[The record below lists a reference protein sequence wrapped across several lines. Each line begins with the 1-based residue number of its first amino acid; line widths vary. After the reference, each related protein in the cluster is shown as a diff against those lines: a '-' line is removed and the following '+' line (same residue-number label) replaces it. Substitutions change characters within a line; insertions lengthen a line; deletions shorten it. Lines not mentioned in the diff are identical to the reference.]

1 MFLNCFVEITCIS
14 TIIWFVLHYV
24 MNVKFTK
31 RFIIVP
37 IVTFAIC
44 FYLLVGKFDEKYFFG
59 TGILYLLL
67 PVLLAKDFKK
77 TVVLY
82 TSLLT
87 IVLSYFIFGFIYF
100 IMNFFQIP
108 IEEEAYCLTMIVSI
122 LLVIKLRNKTDI
134 LGIMKLLSTKIKV
147 ILLIYLWVLFC
158 FYTFINDY
166 LSYQPRELLL
176 VYSFFLY
183 LIIFGSG
190 LLIFMLI
197 RNIKKKSYYENLS
210 NIMDVRLTEQVKH
223 YEQVEKTDNELRKF
237 RHNYKNM
244 KIGLMSLLN
253 NKDTDGAKKYVADC
267 DELLDID
274 YTLYQTGN
282 SIINAIL
289 SDKAMKVKDKGITIK
304 FTGLIPQTKISNT
317 DLCIIFG
324 NILDNAIEAVEKVD
338 DNIAKEINIDVYKKK
353 DYLFITVTNPTKTEV
368 AIKDNK
374 IVTSKDDKSN
384 HGLGLSSVEET
395 LKKYDGHLDLE
406 CDNNK
411 FTTSFDFC
419 VVWCVSFNQNKYYII
434 NRW

>member
-374 IVTSKDDKSN
+374 VVTSKDDKNN

-395 LKKYDGHLDLE
+395 LKKYDGHLDLD
-406 CDNNK
+406 CNDNK

-419 VVWCVSFNQNKYYII
+419 VV
-434 NRW
+434 

>member
-1 MFLNCFVEITCIS
+1 MNCFVEIICVS
-14 TIIWFVLHYV
+14 TVIWFVLH
-24 MNVKFTK
+24 NILNIEFTRK
-31 RFIIVP
+31 FIIVP
-37 IVTFAIC
+37 IATFAIC
-44 FYLLVGKFDEKYFFG
+44 YYFLVGYFDNEYYVG
-59 TGILYLLL
+59 TGILYFLL
-67 PVLLAKDFKK
+67 PVLLIKNVKK
-77 TVVLY
+77 TVILY
-82 TSLLT
+82 TTVLT
-87 IVLSYFIFGFIYF
+87 TALTYFIFGFIYF
-100 IMNFFQIP
+100 ILCIFQIP
-108 IEEEAYCLTMIVSI
+108 LQEPAYCFTLIISI
-122 LLVIKLRNKTDI
+122 LGVKQISKKTDI
-134 LGIMKLLSTKIKV
+134 TNTAKLLSTKTKV
-147 ILLIYLWVLFC
+147 VLLIFIVFLFC
-158 FYTFINDY
+158 FFTELNDY
-166 LSYQPRELLL
+166 LSYQSKDIIIA
-176 VYSFFLY
+176 YSFFLY
-183 LIIFGSG
+183 LTVIGCG
-190 LLIFMLI
+190 LLIIMLI
-197 RNIKKKSYYENLS
+197 KNVRKKSYYENLS

-244 KIGLMSLLN
+244 KIGLMSLLDN
-253 NKDTDGAKKYVADC
+253 NDIVDAKKYMADC

-374 IVTSKDDKSN
+374 VVTSKDDKSN
-384 HGLGLSSVEET
+384 HGFGLSSIEET
-395 LKKYDGHLDLE
+395 LKKYDGHLDLD

-419 VVWCVSFNQNKYYII
+419 VVWCKSTYNIKRPPCYIKEV
-434 NRW
+434 

>member
-395 LKKYDGHLDLE
+395 LKKYDGHLDLD

-419 VVWCVSFNQNKYYII
+419 VV
-434 NRW
+434 

>member
-1 MFLNCFVEITCIS
+1 MNCFVEIICVSIV
-14 TIIWFVLHYV
+14 IWFVLHHIL
-24 MNVKFTK
+24 NIEFTK
-31 RFIIVP
+31 KFIIVP
-37 IVTFAIC
+37 IATFAIC
-44 FYLLVGKFDEKYFFG
+44 YYFLVGYFDNEYYVG
-59 TGILYLLL
+59 TGILYFLL
-67 PVLLAKDFKK
+67 PVLLIKNVKK
-77 TVVLY
+77 TVILY
-82 TSLLT
+82 TTVLT
-87 IVLSYFIFGFIYF
+87 TALTYFIFGFIYF
-100 IMNFFQIP
+100 ILCIFQISLQEP
-108 IEEEAYCLTMIVSI
+108 AYCFTLIISI
-122 LLVIKLRNKTDI
+122 LGVKQISKKTDI
-134 LGIMKLLSTKIKV
+134 TNTAKLLSTKTKV
-147 ILLIYLWVLFC
+147 VLLIFIVFLFC
-158 FYTFINDY
+158 FFTELNDY
-166 LSYQPRELLL
+166 LSYQSKDIIIA
-176 VYSFFLY
+176 YSFFLY
-183 LIIFGSG
+183 LTVIGCG
-190 LLIFMLI
+190 LLIIMLI
-197 RNIKKKSYYENLS
+197 KNVRKKSYYENLS

-244 KIGLMSLLN
+244 KIGLMSLLDN
-253 NKDTDGAKKYVADC
+253 NDIVDAKKYMADC

-374 IVTSKDDKSN
+374 VVTSKDDKSN

-395 LKKYDGHLDLE
+395 LKKYDGHLDLD

-419 VVWCVSFNQNKYYII
+419 VVWCVSFNQKQILHN
-434 NRW
+434 

>member
-1 MFLNCFVEITCIS
+1 MNCFVEIICVSIV
-14 TIIWFVLHYV
+14 IWFVLHHIL
-24 MNVKFTK
+24 NIEFTK
-31 RFIIVP
+31 KFIIVP
-37 IVTFAIC
+37 IATFAIC
-44 FYLLVGKFDEKYFFG
+44 YYFLVGYFDNEYYVG
-59 TGILYLLL
+59 TGILYFLL
-67 PVLLAKDFKK
+67 PVLLIKNVKK
-77 TVVLY
+77 TVILY
-82 TSLLT
+82 TTVLT
-87 IVLSYFIFGFIYF
+87 TALTYFIFGFIYF
-100 IMNFFQIP
+100 ILCIFQIP
-108 IEEEAYCLTMIVSI
+108 LQEPAYCFTLIISI
-122 LLVIKLRNKTDI
+122 LGVKQISKKTDI
-134 LGIMKLLSTKIKV
+134 TNTAKLLSTKTKV
-147 ILLIYLWVLFC
+147 VLLIFIVFLFC
-158 FYTFINDY
+158 FFTELNDY
-166 LSYQPRELLL
+166 LSYQSKDIIIA
-176 VYSFFLY
+176 YSFFLY
-183 LIIFGSG
+183 LTVIGCG
-190 LLIFMLI
+190 LLIIMLI
-197 RNIKKKSYYENLS
+197 KNVRKKSYYENLS

-244 KIGLMSLLN
+244 KIGLMSLLDN
-253 NKDTDGAKKYVADC
+253 NDIVDAKKYMADC

-395 LKKYDGHLDLE
+395 LKKYDGHLDLD

-419 VVWCVSFNQNKYYII
+419 VV
-434 NRW
+434 

>member
-1 MFLNCFVEITCIS
+1 MNCFVEIICVSIV
-14 TIIWFVLHYV
+14 IWFVLHHIL
-24 MNVKFTK
+24 NIEFTK
-31 RFIIVP
+31 KFIIVP
-37 IVTFAIC
+37 IATFAIC
-44 FYLLVGKFDEKYFFG
+44 YYFLVGYFDNEYYVG
-59 TGILYLLL
+59 TGILYFLL
-67 PVLLAKDFKK
+67 PVLLIKNVKK
-77 TVVLY
+77 TVILY
-82 TSLLT
+82 TTVLT
-87 IVLSYFIFGFIYF
+87 TALTYFIFGFIYF
-100 IMNFFQIP
+100 ILCIFQIP
-108 IEEEAYCLTMIVSI
+108 LQEPAYCFTLIISI
-122 LLVIKLRNKTDI
+122 LGVKQISKKTDI
-134 LGIMKLLSTKIKV
+134 TNTTKLLSTKTKV
-147 ILLIYLWVLFC
+147 VLLIFIVFLFC
-158 FYTFINDY
+158 FFTELNDY
-166 LSYQPRELLL
+166 LSYQSKDIIIA
-176 VYSFFLY
+176 YSFFLY
-183 LIIFGSG
+183 FTVIGCG
-190 LLIFMLI
+190 LLIIMLI
-197 RNIKKKSYYENLS
+197 KNVRKKSYYENLS

-244 KIGLMSLLN
+244 KIGLMSLLDN
-253 NKDTDGAKKYVADC
+253 NDIVDAKKYMADC

-374 IVTSKDDKSN
+374 VVTSKDDKSN
-384 HGLGLSSVEET
+384 HGFGLSSVEET
-395 LKKYDGHLDLE
+395 LKKYDGHLDLD
-406 CDNNK
+406 CNNNK

-419 VVWCVSFNQNKYYII
+419 VG
-434 NRW
+434 

>member
-1 MFLNCFVEITCIS
+1 MNCFVEIICVSIV
-14 TIIWFVLHYV
+14 IWFVLHHIL
-24 MNVKFTK
+24 NIEFTK
-31 RFIIVP
+31 KFIIVP
-37 IVTFAIC
+37 IATFAIC
-44 FYLLVGKFDEKYFFG
+44 YYFLVGYFDNEYYVG
-59 TGILYLLL
+59 TGILYFLL
-67 PVLLAKDFKK
+67 PVLLIKNVKK
-77 TVVLY
+77 TVILY
-82 TSLLT
+82 TTVLT
-87 IVLSYFIFGFIYF
+87 TALTYFIFGFIYF
-100 IMNFFQIP
+100 ILCIFQIP
-108 IEEEAYCLTMIVSI
+108 LQEPAYCFTLIISI
-122 LLVIKLRNKTDI
+122 LGVKQISKKTDI
-134 LGIMKLLSTKIKV
+134 TNTAKLLSTKTKV
-147 ILLIYLWVLFC
+147 VLLIFIVFLFC
-158 FYTFINDY
+158 FFTELNDY
-166 LSYQPRELLL
+166 LSYQSKDIIIA
-176 VYSFFLY
+176 YSFFLY
-183 LIIFGSG
+183 LTVIGCG
-190 LLIFMLI
+190 LLIIMLI
-197 RNIKKKSYYENLS
+197 KNVRKKSYYENLS

-244 KIGLMSLLN
+244 KIGLMSLLDN
-253 NKDTDGAKKYVADC
+253 NDIVDAKKYMADC

-395 LKKYDGHLDLE
+395 LKKYDGHLDLD

>member
-1 MFLNCFVEITCIS
+1 MELDCFVEFTCIS

-24 MNVKFTK
+24 LDVKFTK

-37 IVTFAIC
+37 IATFAIC
-44 FYLLVGKFDEKYFFG
+44 FYLLLGRFDYKYIFG
-59 TGILYLLL
+59 VAIVNILL
-67 PVLLAKDFKK
+67 PILCTKDVKK
-77 TVVLY
+77 TVVFYIAML
-82 TSLLT
+82 TS
-87 IVLSYFIFGFIYF
+87 VLAYFIFGFIYF
-100 IMNFFQIP
+100 IFDGTIFAL
-108 IEEEAYCLTMIVSI
+108 EDEAYCLTMIVSI

-176 VYSFFLY
+176 AYSFFLY

-395 LKKYDGHLDLE
+395 LKKYDGHLDLD
-406 CDNNK
+406 CNNNK

-419 VVWCVSFNQNKYYII
+419 VV
-434 NRW
+434 

>member
-384 HGLGLSSVEET
+384 HGLGLSSFEET

-419 VVWCVSFNQNKYYII
+419 VV
-434 NRW
+434 

>member
-1 MFLNCFVEITCIS
+1 MDCFVEIICVS
-14 TIIWFVLHYV
+14 SVIWFVLH
-24 MNVKFTK
+24 NVLNIEFTK
-31 RFIIVP
+31 KFIIVP
-37 IVTFAIC
+37 IATFAIGY
-44 FYLLVGKFDEKYFFG
+44 YLLVGRFDEKYLFG
-59 TGILYLLL
+59 TGILYFLL
-67 PVLLAKDFKK
+67 PVLLTKNVRKI
-77 TVVLY
+77 VILY
-82 TSLLT
+82 AVTITTALT
-87 IVLSYFIFGFIYF
+87 YFIFGFVYF
-100 IMNFFQIP
+100 IFNIFQIP
-108 IEEEAYCLTMIVSI
+108 LQEPAYCLTLII
-122 LLVIKLRNKTDI
+122 AI
-134 LGIMKLLSTKIKV
+134 LGVTKITNKKDIISTAKLLSTKTKV
-147 ILLIYLWVLFC
+147 VLLIFIVFLFC
-158 FYTFINDY
+158 FFTELNDY
-166 LSYQPRELLL
+166 LSYQSKDIQIA
-176 VYSFFLY
+176 YSFFLY
-183 LIIFGSG
+183 LTVIGCE
-190 LLIFMLI
+190 LLIIMLI
-197 RNIKKKSYYENLS
+197 KNIRKTSYYENLS

-304 FTGLIPQTKISNT
+304 FAGLIPQTKISNT

-395 LKKYDGHLDLE
+395 LKKYDGHLDLD
-406 CDNNK
+406 CNNNK

>member
-59 TGILYLLL
+59 TGILYLLQ

-419 VVWCVSFNQNKYYII
+419 VV
-434 NRW
+434 

>member
-384 HGLGLSSVEET
+384 HGL
-395 LKKYDGHLDLE
+395 
-406 CDNNK
+406 
-411 FTTSFDFC
+411 
-419 VVWCVSFNQNKYYII
+419 
-434 NRW
+434 

>member
-1 MFLNCFVEITCIS
+1 MFLNCFVEFTCIS
-14 TIIWFVLHYV
+14 TIIWFVMHYV
-24 MNVKFTK
+24 LNVEFTK
-31 RFIIVP
+31 RFVIVP
-37 IVTFAIC
+37 IVTFAIS
-44 FYLLVGKFDEKYFFG
+44 FYLLVGKFDEKYIFG

-108 IEEEAYCLTMIVSI
+108 IEEEAYCLTMIISI
-122 LLVIKLRNKTDI
+122 ILVIKMIEKIDI
-134 LGIMKLLSTKIKV
+134 VGIMKLLSTKVKV
-147 ILLIYLWVLFC
+147 ILLVFLWALFC
-158 FYTFINDY
+158 FYTFINEY
-166 LSYQPRELLL
+166 LSGQRQELILA
-176 VYSFFLY
+176 YSFFLY
-183 LIIFGSG
+183 LILFGSG

-304 FTGLIPQTKISNT
+304 FAGLIPQTKISNT

-395 LKKYDGHLDLE
+395 LKKYDGHLDLD

-419 VVWCVSFNQNKYYII
+419 VV
-434 NRW
+434 

>member
-1 MFLNCFVEITCIS
+1 
-14 TIIWFVLHYV
+14 
-24 MNVKFTK
+24 
-31 RFIIVP
+31 
-37 IVTFAIC
+37 
-44 FYLLVGKFDEKYFFG
+44 
-59 TGILYLLL
+59 
-67 PVLLAKDFKK
+67 
-77 TVVLY
+77 
-82 TSLLT
+82 
-87 IVLSYFIFGFIYF
+87 
-100 IMNFFQIP
+100 
-108 IEEEAYCLTMIVSI
+108 
-122 LLVIKLRNKTDI
+122 
-134 LGIMKLLSTKIKV
+134 
-147 ILLIYLWVLFC
+147 
-158 FYTFINDY
+158 
-166 LSYQPRELLL
+166 
-176 VYSFFLY
+176 
-183 LIIFGSG
+183 
-190 LLIFMLI
+190 MLI

-395 LKKYDGHLDLE
+395 LKKYDGHLDLD

>member
-1 MFLNCFVEITCIS
+1 MNCFVEIICVSIV
-14 TIIWFVLHYV
+14 IWFVLHHIL
-24 MNVKFTK
+24 NIEFTK
-31 RFIIVP
+31 KFIIVP
-37 IVTFAIC
+37 IATFAIC
-44 FYLLVGKFDEKYFFG
+44 YYFLVGYFDNEYYVG
-59 TGILYLLL
+59 TGILYFLL
-67 PVLLAKDFKK
+67 PVLLIKNVKK
-77 TVVLY
+77 TVILY
-82 TSLLT
+82 TTVLT
-87 IVLSYFIFGFIYF
+87 TALTYFIFGFIYF
-100 IMNFFQIP
+100 ILCIFQIP
-108 IEEEAYCLTMIVSI
+108 LQEPAYCFTLIISI
-122 LLVIKLRNKTDI
+122 LGVKQISKKTDI
-134 LGIMKLLSTKIKV
+134 TNTAKLLSTKTKV
-147 ILLIYLWVLFC
+147 VLLIFIVFLFC
-158 FYTFINDY
+158 FFTELNDY
-166 LSYQPRELLL
+166 LSYQSKDIIIA
-176 VYSFFLY
+176 YSFFLY
-183 LIIFGSG
+183 LTVIGCG
-190 LLIFMLI
+190 LLIIMLI
-197 RNIKKKSYYENLS
+197 KNVRKKSYYENLS

-244 KIGLMSLLN
+244 KIGLMSLLDN
-253 NKDTDGAKKYVADC
+253 NDIVDAKKYMADC

-374 IVTSKDDKSN
+374 VVTSKDDKSN
-384 HGLGLSSVEET
+384 HGFGLSSVEET
-395 LKKYDGHLDLE
+395 LKKYDGHLDLD

-419 VVWCVSFNQNKYYII
+419 VV
-434 NRW
+434 

>member
-1 MFLNCFVEITCIS
+1 MNCFVEIICVS
-14 TIIWFVLHYV
+14 TVIWFVLHHIL
-24 MNVKFTK
+24 NIEFTK
-31 RFIIVP
+31 KFIIVP
-37 IVTFAIC
+37 IATFAIC
-44 FYLLVGKFDEKYFFG
+44 YYFLVGYFDNEYYVG
-59 TGILYLLL
+59 TGILYFLL
-67 PVLLAKDFKK
+67 PVLLIKNVKK
-77 TVVLY
+77 TVILY
-82 TSLLT
+82 TTVLT
-87 IVLSYFIFGFIYF
+87 TALTYFIFGFIYF
-100 IMNFFQIP
+100 ILCIFQIP
-108 IEEEAYCLTMIVSI
+108 LQEPAYCFTLIISI
-122 LLVIKLRNKTDI
+122 LGVKQISKKTDI
-134 LGIMKLLSTKIKV
+134 TNTAKLLSRKTKV
-147 ILLIYLWVLFC
+147 VLLIFIVFLFC
-158 FYTFINDY
+158 FFTELNDY
-166 LSYQPRELLL
+166 LSYQSKDIIIA
-176 VYSFFLY
+176 YSFFLY
-183 LIIFGSG
+183 FTVIGCG
-190 LLIFMLI
+190 LLIIMLI
-197 RNIKKKSYYENLS
+197 KNIRKKSYYENLS

-244 KIGLMSLLN
+244 KIGLMSLLDN
-253 NKDTDGAKKYVADC
+253 NDIVDAKKYMADC

-324 NILDNAIEAVEKVD
+324 NILDNAIEAVEKVND
-338 DNIAKEINIDVYKKK
+338 DIAKEINIDVYKKK

-374 IVTSKDDKSN
+374 VVTSKDDKSN

-395 LKKYDGHLDLE
+395 LKKYDGHLDLD

-419 VVWCVSFNQNKYYII
+419 VVWCKSTYNIKRPPCYIKEV
-434 NRW
+434 

>member
-1 MFLNCFVEITCIS
+1 
-14 TIIWFVLHYV
+14 
-24 MNVKFTK
+24 
-31 RFIIVP
+31 
-37 IVTFAIC
+37 
-44 FYLLVGKFDEKYFFG
+44 
-59 TGILYLLL
+59 
-67 PVLLAKDFKK
+67 
-77 TVVLY
+77 
-82 TSLLT
+82 
-87 IVLSYFIFGFIYF
+87 
-100 IMNFFQIP
+100 
-108 IEEEAYCLTMIVSI
+108 
-122 LLVIKLRNKTDI
+122 
-134 LGIMKLLSTKIKV
+134 
-147 ILLIYLWVLFC
+147 
-158 FYTFINDY
+158 
-166 LSYQPRELLL
+166 
-176 VYSFFLY
+176 
-183 LIIFGSG
+183 
-190 LLIFMLI
+190 
-197 RNIKKKSYYENLS
+197 
-210 NIMDVRLTEQVKH
+210 MDVRLTEQVKH

-304 FTGLIPQTKISNT
+304 FTGLIPRTKISNT

-374 IVTSKDDKSN
+374 IVTSKDDKNN

-395 LKKYDGHLDLE
+395 LKKYDGHLDLD
-406 CDNNK
+406 CNNNK

-419 VVWCVSFNQNKYYII
+419 VV
-434 NRW
+434 

>member
-1 MFLNCFVEITCIS
+1 MNCFVEIICVS
-14 TIIWFVLHYV
+14 TVIWFVLHHIL
-24 MNVKFTK
+24 NIEFTK
-31 RFIIVP
+31 KFIIVP
-37 IVTFAIC
+37 IATFAIC
-44 FYLLVGKFDEKYFFG
+44 YYFLVGYFDNEYYVG
-59 TGILYLLL
+59 TGILYFLL
-67 PVLLAKDFKK
+67 PVLLIKNVKK
-77 TVVLY
+77 TVILY
-82 TSLLT
+82 TTVLT
-87 IVLSYFIFGFIYF
+87 TALTYFIFGFIYS
-100 IMNFFQIP
+100 ILCIFQISLQEP
-108 IEEEAYCLTMIVSI
+108 AYCFTLIISI
-122 LLVIKLRNKTDI
+122 LGVKQISKKTDI
-134 LGIMKLLSTKIKV
+134 TNTAKLLSTKTKV
-147 ILLIYLWVLFC
+147 VLLIFIVFLFC
-158 FYTFINDY
+158 FFTELNDY
-166 LSYQPRELLL
+166 LSYQSKDIIIA
-176 VYSFFLY
+176 YSFFLY
-183 LIIFGSG
+183 FTVIGCG
-190 LLIFMLI
+190 LLIIMLI
-197 RNIKKKSYYENLS
+197 KNIRKKSYYENLS

-244 KIGLMSLLN
+244 KIGLMSLLDN
-253 NKDTDGAKKYVADC
+253 NDIVDAKKYMADC

-353 DYLFITVTNPTKTEV
+353 DYLFIAVTNPTKTEV

-374 IVTSKDDKSN
+374 VVTSKDDKSN

-395 LKKYDGHLDLE
+395 LKKYDGHLDLD
-406 CDNNK
+406 CNNNK

-419 VVWCVSFNQNKYYII
+419 VV
-434 NRW
+434 

>member
-395 LKKYDGHLDLE
+395 LKKYDGHLDLD
-406 CDNNK
+406 CNNNK

-419 VVWCVSFNQNKYYII
+419 VV
-434 NRW
+434 

>member
-1 MFLNCFVEITCIS
+1 MDG
-14 TIIWFVLHYV
+14 TI
-24 MNVKFTK
+24 
-31 RFIIVP
+31 
-37 IVTFAIC
+37 
-44 FYLLVGKFDEKYFFG
+44 
-59 TGILYLLL
+59 
-67 PVLLAKDFKK
+67 LALED
-77 TVVLY
+77 
-82 TSLLT
+82 
-87 IVLSYFIFGFIYF
+87 
-100 IMNFFQIP
+100 
-108 IEEEAYCLTMIVSI
+108 EAYCLTMIISI
-122 LLVIKLRNKTDI
+122 LLVIKMTKKIDI
-134 LGIMKLLSTKIKV
+134 VGIMKLLSTKVKV
-147 ILLIYLWVLFC
+147 ILLVFLWALFC

-176 VYSFFLY
+176 AYSFFLY

-374 IVTSKDDKSN
+374 VVTSKDDKDN

-395 LKKYDGHLDLE
+395 LKKYDGHLDLD
-406 CDNNK
+406 CNNNK

-419 VVWCVSFNQNKYYII
+419 VV
-434 NRW
+434 

>member
-406 CDNNK
+406 CDDNK

-419 VVWCVSFNQNKYYII
+419 VV
-434 NRW
+434 

>member
-419 VVWCVSFNQNKYYII
+419 VV
-434 NRW
+434 